1 MICVNMQG
9 VCASD
14 ETFSA
19 EVCKHVGSTN
29 DADCFETCSLKEKNE
44 FLPFP
49 YHWNGD
55 PAYTLTEQLMVP
67 FPGINLH
74 IHAPLQESF
83 NFWHSQVRILIERV
97 FGMFIQCWGIFWVT
111 SRLDLSFFWKL
122 YTAAVGYIIFVR
134 NYPFQC

>member
-1 MICVNMQG
+1 MICINMQG

-74 IHAPLQESF
+74 IH
-83 NFWHSQVRILIERV
+83 SQVRILIERV